1 MANKKS
7 QIIFD
12 VELDENN
19 VPEKMEWNST
29 ENQEGGECNAAFM
42 SIWDTEQKNTLKID
56 LWTKEMTTDDMK
68 ILYHQTF
75 LTMSDAL
82 ERSTGEGKMAHQIR
96 EFARYFGEEMGI
108 IERS

>member
-1 MANKKS
+1 MAKKS
-7 QIIFD
+7 QIVID

-19 VPEKMEWNST
+19 VPDKMAWKST
-29 ENQEGGECNAAFM
+29 ENNESGVCDAAFL
-42 SIWDTEQKNTLKID
+42 SIWDSKQKNTLKID
-56 LWTKEMTTDDMK
+56 LWTKDMTTDDMK

-82 ERSTGEGKMAHQIR
+82 ERSTGEGKMAHQLR

-108 IERS
+108 VERS